1 MLSKRISRYIKS
13 LQLKKYRKQE
23 NSFIV
28 EGTKGVI
35 ELLKSDYHTQIVVY
49 TKSFDYKLFTPFS
62 LAGIELI
69 EVNQKELEQIGTFKT
84 NDSVLAVATA
94 KPNAQIELGS
104 GLVLALDDV
113 RDPGN
118 LGTIIRIADWYGIDK
133 ILCSSESADFY
144 NPKVINA
151 TMGSFTRVEACYT
164 NLFDFLQKTD
174 LPIYGALLEGENIYN
189 QELSPKGVL
198 VMGNESRGIGR
209 EMNRLITHPLNI
221 PRRGGAESLNV
232 SIATAVII
240 DNFFR

>member
-35 ELLKSDYHTQIVVY
+35 ELLKSDYQTQIIVF
-49 TKSFDYKLFTPFS
+49 TKDFDNELFTPFS
-62 LAGIELI
+62 LDGVELI
-69 EVNQKELEQIGTFKT
+69 ETNQKELEQIGTFQT
-84 NDSVLAVATA
+84 NNSVLAVATT
-94 KPNAQIELGS
+94 KSNEPIDMGNELI
-104 GLVLALDDV
+104 LALDDV

-118 LGTIIRIADWYGIDK
+118 LGTIIRIADWYGIK
-133 ILCSSESADFY
+133 KVICSSESADFY

-151 TMGSFTRVEACYT
+151 TMGSFTRVETFYT
-164 NLFDFLQKTD
+164 DLHEFLKKID
-174 LPIYGALLEGENIYN
+174 LPIYGALLEGENIYK

-198 VMGNESRGIGR
+198 VMGNESHGIGI
-209 EMNRLITHPLNI
+209 EMNSLITHPLNI

-232 SIATAVII
+232 SIATAVIL